1 MICFNF
7 VKYLNFE
14 FFKLEY
20 LYLDFNKL
28 TQLPESVFR
37 SAAKLE
43 FLRINYYSQLEILDK
58 ILSNLTRLQY
68 LFIDHNSLT
77 RLPSL
82 YEQTQLKFLRADY
95 NQISLLPNTC
105 FNVLNR
111 LDFLDLSNN
120 QLTRLVDYW
129 TSFQMLLLTLWHL

>member
-1 MICFNF
+1 M
-7 VKYLNFE
+7 
-14 FFKLEY
+14 
-20 LYLDFNKL
+20 

-37 SAAKLE
+37 SAA
-43 FLRINYYSQLEILDK
+43 QLEILDK

-68 LFIDHNSLT
+68 LFIDHNGLT
-77 RLPSL
+77 RLLSL

-111 LDFLDLSNN
+111 LDFLDFSNVTFDSLTSLNFFYLTEN
-120 QLTRLVDYW
+120 QLAYLDWNAFTKLKQIKSLYLDKNKL
-129 TSFQMLLLTLWHL
+129 TSLPVW